1 MKSETIQRLIQAKK
15 YQKMA
20 LRALLPE
27 KAAGHLDIIEREC
40 RALLL
45 DCLKEMGT
53 EKQPEEKTGG
63 EVKNVT
69 SD

>member
-27 KAAGHLDIIEREC
+27 KAAGHLDIIERAC

-63 EVKNVT
+63 EVKKVT
-69 SD
+69 ID